1 MDEKRSGAKGV
12 IGGQLSH
19 YDTFQECDRW
29 HGASSSDPID
39 DEDYCALALF
49 RGQLRSFLSFR
60 EGAAAEAGLTA
71 QPHQALLAIR
81 AAAERSLPVGELA
94 DQLDLRPHSATGLVD
109 RLARLGLVERKDG
122 DSDRG
127 RIRVALTQDGL
138 DKIETLSAAH
148 RHELRRLRP
157 RLIEM
162 LGKI

>member
-1 MDEKRSGAKGV
+1 M
-12 IGGQLSH
+12 
-19 YDTFQECDRW
+19 
-29 HGASSSDPID
+29 SDPID

-49 RGQLRSFLSFR
+49 RRQLRSFLSFS

-94 DQLDLRPHSATGLVD
+94 DQLHLRPHSATELVD
-109 RLARLGLVERKDG
+109 RLARLGLVERQDG

-127 RIRVALTQDGL
+127 RVRVALTQDGL

-148 RHELRRLRP
+148 RHELLRLRP
-157 RLIEM
+157 LLIEM
-162 LGKI
+162 LGKL